1 MTITE
6 ITYSVSFK
14 NCLIQMWTNVKTV
27 CIDVTFTLT
36 VPILRAR
43 IYVDA
48 NQAIL
53 EMGLSARKV
62 SASKVT

>member
-1 MTITE
+1 
-6 ITYSVSFK
+6 
-14 NCLIQMWTNVKTV
+14 MWTNVKTV
-27 CIDVTFTLT
+27 CVDVTFTLT
-36 VPILRAR
+36 VSILRAR

-62 SASKVT
+62 SA

>member
-1 MTITE
+1 
-6 ITYSVSFK
+6 
-14 NCLIQMWTNVKTV
+14 MWTNVKTV

-43 IYVDA
+43 IHVDA

-53 EMGLSARKV
+53 EMGWSARKV
-62 SASKVT
+62 SASIVT

>member
-1 MTITE
+1 
-6 ITYSVSFK
+6 
-14 NCLIQMWTNVKTV
+14 MWTNVKTA
-27 CIDVTFTLT
+27 CIDVTLTLT

-43 IYVDA
+43 IHVDA

-62 SASKVT
+62 SASIVI